1 MEKEECKTCNELG
14 RLDAVYVPCPECHP
28 SADAVA
34 ATCSAFER
42 AAQICRYYL
51 KHQNFP
57 SRWENKSEY
66 EKGIQIA
73 CENLAKAMLEE
84 VGKFKVEPG
93 ESLEELARKW
103 ERAGFFG
110 VAADIRSRNVNVDS
124 GLKALEVPRLDRAT
138 EVPPQVVGNSIG
150 LNHPRNPVEYSSLNQ
165 QETF

>member
-1 MEKEECKTCNELG
+1 MEKEECKTCNGLG
-14 RLDAVYVPCPECHP
+14 RLDAVYVTCPECHP

-57 SRWENKSEY
+57 SRWEDKSEY

-73 CENLAKAMLEE
+73 CENLAKSMLEE

-93 ESLEELARKW
+93 ESLEDLAQNW

-110 VAADIRSRNVNVDS
+110 VAADIRSHN
-124 GLKALEVPRLDRAT
+124 T
-138 EVPPQVVGNSIG
+138 
-150 LNHPRNPVEYSSLNQ
+150 
-165 QETF
+165 